1 MVKEQKSQRVD
12 PEYNEMGMTQWFWR
26 VSHRQNFKLGKN
38 TEIGTFTMI
47 DAQYGVTIEDDV
59 KIGFGC
65 SILSNSTIDNK
76 NGPVVLKKGCKV
88 GANSVIMPGVIVG
101 EGATIGSNSF
111 VNRQIPTNEMW
122 FGSPAK
128 FYKMVKN

>member
-1 MVKEQKSQRVD
+1 VKEQKSQRVD